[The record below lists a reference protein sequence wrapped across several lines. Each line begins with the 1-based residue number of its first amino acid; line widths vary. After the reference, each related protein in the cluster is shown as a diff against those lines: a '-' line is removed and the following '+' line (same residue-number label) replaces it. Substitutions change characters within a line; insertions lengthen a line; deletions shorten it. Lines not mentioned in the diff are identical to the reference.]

1 MPQYFFHVK
10 RGHCGAAPGE
20 GVVDIHVDV
29 DLRDIAFFEEEVVG
43 FTDFEGE
50 RERTAQKVLVARTD
64 RRHALG
70 R

>member
-1 MPQYFFHVK
+1 MPQYF
-10 RGHCGAAPGE
+10 RGQVTVLDQE
-20 GVVDIHVDV
+20 

-50 RERTAQKVLVARTD
+50 RERTAQKFLVARTD